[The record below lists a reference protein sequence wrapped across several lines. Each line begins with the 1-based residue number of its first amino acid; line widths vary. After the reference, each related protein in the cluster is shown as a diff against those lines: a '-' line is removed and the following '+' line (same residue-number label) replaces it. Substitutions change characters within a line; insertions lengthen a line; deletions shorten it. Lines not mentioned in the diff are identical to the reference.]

1 MAEDGVGMGR
11 KKWKMEKILP
21 KAAALAPPAQ
31 LYLCPPN
38 LLMGPELVLIPTKRW
53 LPHLGKVHDTLIQ
66 NQLPHLCVL
75 LAKSPQECCYIKVC
89 T

>member
-1 MAEDGVGMGR
+1 MQWQRMELGWDEKSG
-11 KKWKMEKILP
+11 KWRRSCQKQ
-21 KAAALAPPAQ
+21 PP
-31 LYLCPPN
+31 LHLLCPPN

-53 LPHLGKVHDTLIQ
+53 LPHHLGKVHHTLIQ

-75 LAKSPQECCYIKVC
+75 LAKSPQECCYINVC